1 MVSLYDVIQA
11 RRRLSAAGFP
21 DPGLLS
27 SAIYTF
33 GETSEVLDLVHLE
46 LRPGDLRARGK
57 EIRDGIDKELGQ
69 VVFMAFTTLAH
80 CGKVMA
86 NVEYDRREPKYSN
99 LVIAM
104 QMCGDAH
111 NAMEGANKGNTRMIE
126 NAMTEVIAWA
136 YLLGQ
141 RYNVDLEKAMWAWVA
156 ERKEEA
162 EKSRGAKR

>member
-1 MVSLYDVIQA
+1 MVTLYDVIQA
-11 RRRLSAAGFP
+11 RRTLSAAGFP

-33 GETSEVLDLVHLE
+33 NEANEVLELVHIE

-69 VVFMAFTTLAH
+69 TVFMAFTTLAH

-86 NVEYDRREPKYSN
+86 NVEYDRHEPKYSN

-104 QMCGDAH
+104 QMCGDAQD
-111 NAMEGANKGNTRMIE
+111 AMEAAHKGSTKAIQNH
-126 NAMTEVIAWA
+126 MTEVIAWA

-141 RYNVDLEKAMWAWVA
+141 RYGVDLEKAMWTWVA
-156 ERKEEA
+156 ECKQ
-162 EKSRGAKR
+162 KAKLKNVSNS

>member
-1 MVSLYDVIQA
+1 MVTLYDVIQA
-11 RRRLSAAGFP
+11 RRRLTKAGFP

-33 GETSEVLDLVHLE
+33 NEANEVLELVHID

-69 VVFMAFTTLAH
+69 TVFMAFTTLAH

-111 NAMEGANKGNTRMIE
+111 NAMEGANKGNVKAIE
-126 NAMTEVIAWA
+126 NYMTEVIAWA
-136 YLLGQ
+136 YLLSQ
-141 RYNVDLEKAMWAWVA
+141 RYGVDLEKAMWSWVA
-156 ERKEEA
+156 EREQEA
-162 EKSRGAKR
+162 LKNGARH

>member
-1 MVSLYDVIQA
+1 MITLHQVVQT
-11 RRRLSAAGFP
+11 RRMLSTAGFP

-33 GETSEVLDLVHLE
+33 GETNEVLDLVHYD

-69 VVFMAFTTLAH
+69 VVFMAYTTLAH
-80 CGKVMA
+80 CGSIMV
-86 NVEYDRREPKYSN
+86 NVEFDRREPKYSN

-104 QMCGDAH
+104 QMCKDALEG
-111 NAMEGANKGNTRMIE
+111 MEGANKGNTRMIE

-156 ERKEEA
+156 EREGEA
-162 EKSRGAKR
+162 EKSRGARS

>member
-11 RRRLSAAGFP
+11 RRRLTAAGFP

-46 LRPGDLRARGK
+46 LRPGDLRARGI

-111 NAMEGANKGNTRMIE
+111 NAMEGANKGNTKAIQSH
-126 NAMTEVIAWA
+126 MTEVIAWA

-141 RYNVDLEKAMWAWVA
+141 RYGVDLEKAMWSWVA
-156 ERKEEA
+156 DMEQKARIKN
-162 EKSRGAKR
+162 GTGN